1 MNDNPSR
8 ERILDRMRAAL
19 SQPTQGHAP
28 AAPHRAESLYALGI
42 LAPID
47 DTLARFRAEC
57 EANRTELHLVT
68 AENEGVLLRR
78 LLEQARPAV
87 PSSDDSAASGNE
99 PCVYVQDTPELRSL
113 MEVSSASVRWSTSGR
128 PHGSDFAGITL
139 AEALVART
147 GSVLISA
154 KDGGRAASVLPPL
167 HIVYAQISQ
176 LVNDLS
182 QAFEYVLASGR
193 VRDASMLSLITG
205 PSRTSDIEK
214 MLVMGAHGPRRVVVL
229 LRQ

>member
-1 MNDNPSR
+1 MPV
-8 ERILDRMRAAL
+8 
-19 SQPTQGHAP
+19 HW
-28 AAPHRAESLYALGI
+28 
-42 LAPID
+42 
-47 DTLARFRAEC
+47 
-57 EANRTELHLVT
+57 
-68 AENEGVLLRR
+68 
-78 LLEQARPAV
+78 
-87 PSSDDSAASGNE
+87 SS
-99 PCVYVQDTPELRSL
+99 T
-113 MEVSSASVRWSTSGR
+113 GR
-128 PHGSDFAGITL
+128 PHGSDFAGVTL

-176 LVNDLS
+176 LVNDIG
-182 QAFEYVLASGR
+182 QAFERALVSGKL
-193 VRDASMLSLITG
+193 RDVSMLSLITG